1 MRIEFEIEKSRN
13 FLYQYALVEIV
24 EILQYTYRSLGSLI
38 IKASKSSTQNN
49 HCTNLRYITLKCEF
63 IDFECCEKM

>member
-24 EILQYTYRSLGSLI
+24 EILLYRSLGSLI

-63 IDFECCEKM
+63 IDFECCKKM